1 VDARDKRG
9 HDESEIPTVGEEL
22 KKMTERDK
30 IRGIIESAVESAFI
44 DFPSIGP
51 GETWPQHYRE
61 NAECRTLATAVLS
74 SLEKWGYKIVPTS
87 GPDEHSNLGLDR
99 VDTAQGAPREVS

>member
-1 VDARDKRG
+1 
-9 HDESEIPTVGEEL
+9 
-22 KKMTERDK
+22 
-30 IRGIIESAVESAFI
+30 
-44 DFPSIGP
+44 
-51 GETWPQHYRE
+51 
-61 NAECRTLATAVLS
+61 LAIAVLS